1 MKFSKLMS
9 SKVHI
14 IGINGI
20 GMSAL
25 AIYLKKNNIDVT
37 GSDIAYNSSTINLE
51 KYKIKV
57 FIGHKISNIK
67 DRDIIFYSSAIKNNP
82 EIREAKKNNIPCY
95 NRSKLLQLICK
106 DKFTIVVSGSH
117 GKTSTTSI
125 LGHLLV
131 SAGLNPTIISGGIMQ
146 NYGQNIYL
154 TNSKYVVV
162 EADESDGTIFKLS
175 PRYLLYLN
183 VDREHI
189 DFYKSYSNLKSKI
202 KKYIL
207 SQSQKNVMVFVNNDD
222 NFLSSLKKYSK
233 NIKTYGSN
241 VSNTK
246 SNYSYKLISLTNNK
260 STFNLYKSKNILSKN
275 LSTNLLGRHN
285 VSNITA
291 ALSIIDHLGYKIKKS
306 HILNFKG
313 TKRRM
318 NILGKIKKTLFIDD
332 YAHHPT
338 EIEKL
343 INISSLYKKKYIYI
357 VLEPHRYS
365 RLNDLYDEYLSVLKN
380 INNLIILKT
389 YEAGENYK
397 KGMKN
402 SKNLVNDLNVLNNQN
417 TKYVANYNDLFN
429 LLDQFV
435 LNKSE
440 SIIISAGAGDI
451 SNQIRFFYE
460 SRK

>member
-1 MKFSKLMS
+1 MKFSELS
-9 SKVHI
+9 SKKVHI

-25 AIYLKKNNIDVT
+25 AIYLKKNNINVT
-37 GSDIAYNSSTINLE
+37 GSDIAYNSNTINLE
-51 KYKIKV
+51 KHKIPV

-67 DRDIIFYSSAIKNNP
+67 DREIIFYSSAIKNNP
-82 EIREAKKNNIPCY
+82 EIKEAKKNKIPCY

-106 DKFTIVVSGSH
+106 DKFTIIVSGSH

-131 SAGLNPTIISGGIMQ
+131 CAGLNPTIISGGVMQ
-146 NYGQNIYL
+146 NFGQNIYL
-154 TNSKYVVV
+154 TNSDYVVV
-162 EADESDGTIFKLS
+162 EADESDGTVFKLS

-189 DFYKSYSNLKSKI
+189 DFYKSYSNFKSKI
-202 KKYIL
+202 KKYIFG
-207 SQSQKNVMVFVNNDD
+207 QIQKDVKIFVNNDD
-222 NFLSSLKKYSK
+222 HFLSSLKKYSNK
-233 NIKTYGSN
+233 IKTFG
-241 VSNTK
+241 SNTK
-246 SNYSYKLISLTNNK
+246 ANYSYKLIKLTNKKSFFNINK
-260 STFNLYKSKNILSKN
+260 GKKILSQN
-275 LSTNLLGRHN
+275 ISTNLLGEHN
-285 VSNITA
+285 VQNITA
-291 ALSIIDHLGYKIKKS
+291 ALSIVNDLGFKIKKS
-306 HILNFKG
+306 YILDFMG

-318 NILGKIKKTLFIDD
+318 NVLGKLSKTLFIDD

-343 INISSLYKKKYIYI
+343 INILPLYKKKLIYLI
-357 VLEPHRYS
+357 IEPHRYS
-365 RLNDLYDEYLSVLKN
+365 RLNDLYDKYVIALKN
-380 INNLIILKT
+380 IRNLIILKT

-402 SKNLVNDLNVLNNQN
+402 SKNLVNDLNVSYNQK
-417 TKYVANYNDLFN
+417 TKYIDNYVDLFI

-435 LNKSE
+435 SNKRE
-440 SIIISAGAGDI
+440 SIIISAGAGDL
-451 SNQIRFFYE
+451 SNQIRFFYD

>member
-1 MKFSKLMS
+1 MKFSELS
-9 SKVHI
+9 SNKVHI

-37 GSDIAYNSSTINLE
+37 GSDITYNSSTVNLE
-51 KYKIKV
+51 KYKIQV

-67 DRDIIFYSSAIKNNP
+67 DRNIIFYSSAIKNNP
-82 EIREAKKNNIPCY
+82 EIKEAKRKKIPCY

-106 DKFTIVVSGSH
+106 DKFTIVVTGSH
-117 GKTSTTSI
+117 GKTSSTSI

-131 SAGLNPTIISGGIMQ
+131 RAGLNPTIISGGVME
-146 NYGQNIYL
+146 NFGQNIYL

-175 PRYLLYLN
+175 PKYLLFLN

-189 DFYKSYSNLKSKI
+189 NFYKSYSNFKNKV

-207 SQSQKNVMVFVNNDD
+207 SQINKDTKIFINNDD
-222 NFLSSLKKYSK
+222 LFLSSLKKYSNK
-233 NIKTYGSN
+233 IKTFG
-241 VSNTK
+241 SNTK
-246 SNYSYKLISLTNNK
+246 AKYSYKIIKLSNKKSL
-260 STFNLYKSKNILSKN
+260 FNIFKDKKILSKN
-275 LSTNLLGRHN
+275 LSTNLLGEHN
-285 VSNITA
+285 VHNITA
-291 ALSIIDHLGYKIKKS
+291 VSAILDDLGYKIKKS

-313 TKRRM
+313 TKRRL

-343 INISSLYKKKYIYI
+343 ILISSLYKKKQVFL

-365 RLNDLYDEYLSVLKN
+365 RLNDLYKEYMRVLKN
-380 INNLIILKT
+380 VSNLIILKT
-389 YEAGENYK
+389 YESGESYK
-397 KGMKN
+397 SGMKN
-402 SKNLVNDLNVLNNQN
+402 SKNLVNDLNVIYNQK
-417 TKYVANYNDLFN
+417 TKYIENYRDLFN

-440 SIIISAGAGDI
+440 KIIIFAGAGDI
-451 SNQIRFFYE
+451 SNQIRFYYD

>member
-1 MKFSKLMS
+1 MKFSELAFK
-9 SKVHI
+9 KVHI

-25 AIYLKKNNIDVT
+25 AIYLKKNNINVT
-37 GSDIAYNSSTINLE
+37 GSDIAYNANTISLE
-51 KYKIKV
+51 KHKIPV
-57 FIGHKISNIK
+57 YIGHKISNIK
-67 DRDIIFYSSAIKNNP
+67 NRDIIFYSSAIKNNP
-82 EIREAKKNNIPCY
+82 EIKEAKKNKIPCY

-131 SAGLNPTIISGGIMQ
+131 CAGLNPTIISGGIME

-162 EADESDGTIFKLS
+162 EADESDGTVFKLS
-175 PRYLLYLN
+175 PKYLLFLN

-189 DFYKSYSNLKSKI
+189 DFYKSYSNFKSKI
-202 KKYIL
+202 KNYIL
-207 SQSQKNVMVFVNNDD
+207 SIIQKDVKIIINNDD
-222 NFLSSLKKYSK
+222 PFLSSLKKYSK
-233 NIKTYGSN
+233 NFKTFGSN
-241 VSNTK
+241 TNA
-246 SNYSYKLISLTNNK
+246 NYSYKLISLTNKK
-260 STFNLYKSKNILSKN
+260 SSFVIFKGKKLLSKS
-275 LSTNLLGRHN
+275 LSTNLLGEHN
-285 VSNITA
+285 VQNLTA
-291 ALSIIDHLGYKIKKS
+291 VLSLIDDLGYKIKKS

-318 NILGKIKKTLFIDD
+318 NILGKLKKMTFIDD

-343 INISSLYKKKYIYI
+343 INISKLYEKKEII
-357 VLEPHRYS
+357 LIIEPHRYS
-365 RLNDLYDEYLSVLKN
+365 RLNDLYNEYLRVLKN
-380 INNLIILKT
+380 INNLIILRT

-397 KGMKN
+397 RGMKN
-402 SKNLVNDLNVLNNQN
+402 SKNLVNDLNVFNNQK
-417 TKYVANYNDLFN
+417 TKYIDNYRDLFS
-429 LLDQFV
+429 LLDQFMS
-435 LNKSE
+435 NNRE
-440 SIIISAGAGDI
+440 IIIISAGAGDI
-451 SNQIRFFYE
+451 SNQIRFFYD